1 MIVYSLLHRQSRD
14 AATWI
19 GLTTVAVA
27 FLLVGILLFIRKRR
41 P

>member
-1 MIVYSLLHRQSRD
+1 MHRNRIT
-14 AATWI
+14 AA
-19 GLTTVAVA
+19 LAAVA